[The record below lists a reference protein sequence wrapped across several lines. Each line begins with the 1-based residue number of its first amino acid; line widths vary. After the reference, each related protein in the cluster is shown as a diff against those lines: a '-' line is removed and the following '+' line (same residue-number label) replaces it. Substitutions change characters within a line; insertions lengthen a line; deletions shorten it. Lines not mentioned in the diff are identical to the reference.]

1 MRYNFIYQNCFLRP
15 KVEYSHSDKQNLR
28 GFTHNKLTQKKFL
41 KMSQQVTFDI
51 RKGIETKEIGTYMSK
66 SKQI

>member
-1 MRYNFIYQNCFLRP
+1 M
-15 KVEYSHSDKQNLR
+15 EYSHSDKQNLR

>member
-1 MRYNFIYQNCFLRP
+1 M
-15 KVEYSHSDKQNLR
+15 EYSHSDKQNLR
-28 GFTHNKLTQKKFL
+28 GFTHNKLTQKNL
-41 KMSQQVTFDI
+41 QKMSQQVTFDI